1 MAFLSVEHIEIIGV
15 SACVPKAVESNFEYD
30 FLTEKERELL
40 IKTTGVEFRRKAPDK
55 ITTSDM
61 CFESA
66 EALIESLNI
75 DKSEIDILL
84 FVSQSPDYF
93 LPATSIILQDRL
105 GLSKS
110 TMAFDIQ
117 MGCSGYVYGLSVI
130 SNLMSSGN
138 FRKGLLLVGDK
149 SSLSLTK
156 TDKSAYPIFGDAGSA
171 TLLNYNPN
179 SNSKMDFNLQSDGAG
194 YKSII
199 IEDGGARNPYSS
211 KSEIKREVEPGV
223 VRSKRNLVLEGI
235 DIFNFSMREVAP
247 NIIDLINYNHTS
259 LDDYDFFVFHQA
271 NKLINDS
278 IRKKL
283 KVTPEKFPSSL
294 RDFGNTSS
302 ASIPLTIVTELS
314 DSLESGKKSLLLSG
328 FGVGLSWGTVTLN
341 TDNLF
346 CLPLLEI

>member
-1 MAFLSVEHIEIIGV
+1 MAFLSVKNIELTGIA
-15 SACVPKAVESNFEYD
+15 ACVPKDVESNYQYD
-30 FLTEKERELL
+30 LLTEKERELF
-40 IKTTGVEFRRKAPDK
+40 IKTTGIENRRIAPKD
-55 ITTSDM
+55 ITASDL

-66 EALIESLNI
+66 KALIHSLNI
-75 DKSEIDILL
+75 DKSEIDIIL

-105 GLSKS
+105 GLAKS

-156 TDKSAYPIFGDAGSA
+156 TDKSAFPLFSDAGSA
-171 TLLNYNPN
+171 TLLNYNTN
-179 SNSKMDFNLQSDGAG
+179 SNLKMDFNLQSDGSG

-199 IEDGGARNPYSS
+199 IEDGGSRNPFSLE
-211 KSEIKREVEPGV
+211 SEIIKEVMPGII
-223 VRSKRNLVLEGI
+223 RSKRNLVLEGI

-247 NIIDLINYNHTS
+247 NILDLLKYNQTN

-278 IRKKL
+278 IQKKL
-283 KVTPEKFPSSL
+283 KLASEKIPSSL
-294 RDFGNTSS
+294 KNFGNTSCT
-302 ASIPLTIVTELS
+302 SIPLTIVTELK
-314 DSLESGKKSLLLSG
+314 DMLKERKSLLFSG
-328 FGVGLSWGTVTLN
+328 FGVGLSWGSVALQTE
-341 TDNLF
+341 NLI
-346 CLPLLEI
+346 CLPLIEI